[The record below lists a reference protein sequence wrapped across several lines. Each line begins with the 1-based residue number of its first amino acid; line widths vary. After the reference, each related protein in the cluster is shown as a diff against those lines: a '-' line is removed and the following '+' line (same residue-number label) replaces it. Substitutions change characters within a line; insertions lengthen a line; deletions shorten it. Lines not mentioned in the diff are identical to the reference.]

1 VQIHYGLDKFN
12 AVRPVITIGTFDG
25 VHLGHRQVI
34 SRLKEISADLNGES
48 VVFTFYPHPRIIVD
62 KKEDS
67 LRLLSTQEEKIALL
81 QNMDIDHLVVYPFTE
96 EFSKLTYH
104 EFVKDILVD
113 KMHLNTLV
121 IGYDHKF
128 GQDRQG
134 DFLSLKILSTEL
146 GFNVERLDEFLLEDT
161 VVSSTK
167 IRKALDEGNIRKAN
181 HYLGYKY
188 ILMGRVIEGKQLGR
202 KLGFPTAN
210 IETYDAHKLVPRD
223 GVYAVRVELKGKF
236 YKGMLNVGV
245 RPTVNYNADNRSIE
259 VHLFDFNQDIY
270 LEDVTL
276 HFEERIRDEQKFSGL
291 EELSAQLLKDK
302 ESVLQILSDKSKS

>member
-12 AVRPVITIGTFDG
+12 AIKPVITIGTFDG

-34 SRLKEISADLNGES
+34 ERLREISSDLSGES
-48 VVFTFYPHPRIIVD
+48 VVFTFYPHPRIVVD
-62 KKEDS
+62 SKEDS

-81 QNMDIDHLVVYPFTE
+81 QELGIEHLVIYPFTE
-96 EFSKLTYH
+96 QFSKLTYH
-104 EFVKDILVD
+104 EFVKNILVD

-134 DFLSLKILSTEL
+134 DFSSLKILSAEL
-146 GFNVERLDEFLLEDT
+146 GFKVERLDELLLEDT

-167 IRKALDEGNIRKAN
+167 IRKALDDGNILKAN
-181 HYLGYKY
+181 LYLGYKY

-223 GVYAVRVELKGKF
+223 GVYAVRVEVNGKF

-259 VHLFDFNQDIY
+259 VHLFDFNEDIY
-270 LEDVTL
+270 NADITLYFED
-276 HFEERIRDEQKFSGL
+276 RIRDEQKFGSL
-291 EELSAQLLKDK
+291 DELGAQLIRDK
-302 ESVLQILSDKSKS
+302 ESALKILSA